1 MRLRSLLATAAKLFP
16 LPLVANHLDHDRLVP
31 RAARKFQTRDDGLV
45 LEGQSKMLNRF
56 RFGKSVFV
64 ASL

>member
-1 MRLRSLLATAAKLFP
+1 MRLRTSLATAAKLSP
-16 LPLVANHLDHDRLVP
+16 LPLAANRLVHDLHVP
-31 RAARKFQTRDDGLV
+31 RAGRKFQTHDDGLV